1 MDLWSAPSRRPALR
15 PYQRAAIDQVQAT
28 WAAGRRSVIACQP
41 TGAGKTV
48 LAAAI
53 IELEVSSAGR
63 ALFLAPR
70 RELVDQTLGKLR
82 DVGIEPHVEMAGALE
97 RAGRDAQVWLA
108 SIDTLLA
115 RAQRRGTLAL
125 PDFSLVVVDEVHLS
139 ITQPRVELLKR
150 WPDARLLGLTAT
162 PGRKDG
168 RALGVVYEEI
178 IQPVSVVD
186 LTRDGWLVPA
196 RYWSWPV
203 DLRGVRLQHGDYVED
218 DLAARL
224 NQPRL
229 LGDIVEHTTR
239 LAADRRT
246 VVFCV
251 SIAHAIALAEAFR
264 AAGVAAEHVDAN
276 TPAPARAATF
286 ARFRAGATQVLTN
299 CFLAAYGFDLPTL
312 SCVVLARPTKSLV
325 LFLQMLG
332 RGLRPDRRTSKRDCL
347 VLDHA
352 GCVHEHGFAIDPRV
366 WTLSGRMAIEPTP
379 RGTSEK
385 AKAKECPQCQ
395 AIFDGSNV
403 CPECGYELRPKG
415 QLVPTL
421 DGDLVEI
428 GAGLPDALQDRMR
441 VYLQLRGYR
450 DRYGKH
456 PNMPAASYR
465 ARYGEWPP
473 RAWDCLPA
481 LEPSAALC
489 SWIRAR
495 AQAWYRA
502 HQAWPRSE
510 VQP

>member
-1 MDLWSAPSRRPALR
+1 MDLFGNGGGDSRPVLR
-15 PYQRAAIDQVQAT
+15 PYQVAALDQVRAA
-28 WAAGRRSVIACQP
+28 WAAGQRAPILCQP

-48 LAAAI
+48 VAAAL
-53 IELEVSSAGR
+53 IEGEVAAGGR

-97 RAGRDAQVWLA
+97 RAGSAAPVWLA
-108 SIDTLLA
+108 SVDTILA
-115 RAQRRGTLAL
+115 RAMRRGTLAL
-125 PDFSLVVVDEVHLS
+125 PDFSLVLMDECHLS
-139 ITQPRVELLKR
+139 ITAPRVELLQR
-150 WPDARLLGLTAT
+150 WPEARVLGLTAT

-168 RALGVVYEEI
+168 RALGLLYDEI
-178 IQPVSVVD
+178 VQPVSVAD
-186 LTRDGWLVPA
+186 LTRDGWLVAA

-203 DLRGVRLQHGDYVED
+203 DLRGVRIQRGDYVED

-239 LAADRRT
+239 LAADRRS

-251 SIAHAIALAEAFR
+251 SIAHAIALAEVFR

-286 ARFRAGATQVLTN
+286 ARFRGGATQVLTN
-299 CFLAAYGFDLPTL
+299 CFLAAYGFDLPAL
-312 SCVVLARPTKSLV
+312 SCVGLARPTKSLV
-325 LFLQMLG
+325 LYLQMLG
-332 RGLRPDRRTSKRDCL
+332 RGLRPDPGTSKRDCL

-415 QLVPTL
+415 RLVETL
-421 DGDLVEI
+421 DGELVELA
-428 GAGLPDALQDRMR
+428 AGEAPEVQDRA
-441 VYLQLRGYR
+441 VFYAELRGYAAEHNFKTGWAAHKFR
-450 DRYGKH
+450 ERFGGFPPWAWNEDAVVPPSRPTRGWICSRYIAWRKARER
-456 PNMPAASYR
+456 AA
-465 ARYGEWPP
+465 
-473 RAWDCLPA
+473 
-481 LEPSAALC
+481 
-489 SWIRAR
+489 
-495 AQAWYRA
+495 
-502 HQAWPRSE
+502 
-510 VQP
+510 